1 MKKTFF
7 LIIALLSCSTL
18 LINAQEVKKVGD
30 TINTIRLTDT
40 NGAIFNL
47 NDHKLKGCIIIFMTP
62 SCDHCIAYEKR
73 VATLH
78 ETYKKKGF
86 PVIAIGPYGDNEKDY
101 PYDGL
106 TAMKKLAN
114 EKAFSFP
121 YLADE
126 KFKYTWLFEIKQT
139 PKAVVLKKLKEG
151 YSVTYIGNID
161 NEPDEKRIP
170 TIKYVEDE
178 VDKLLGKSVQ

>member
-1 MKKTFF
+1 MRKYLSVIIS
-7 LIIALLSCSTL
+7 LICLALPVKS
-18 LINAQEVKKVGD
+18 QEVKKVGD
-30 TINTIRLTDT
+30 T
-40 NGAIFNL
+40 L
-47 NDHKLKGCIIIFMTP
+47 NNIQLKSTKGDSYDLNNQKSKGCIIVFMTP
-62 SCDHCIAYEKR
+62 SCDHCIAYENR
-73 VATLH
+73 VSALH
-78 ETYKKKGF
+78 EKYRKKGF

-101 PYDGL
+101 PYDAMP
-106 TAMKKLAN
+106 AMKKLAE

-151 YSVTYIGNID
+151 YLVTYIGNID
-161 NEPDEKRIP
+161 NEPDEKRVP
-170 TIKYVEDE
+170 TMKYVEDE